1 MKIDDPSYSV
11 WHLLKTMLS
20 NDGSTQ
26 TTALAPTQREFVEVV
41 GDLPQ
46 HIERLG
52 RNMWLNARG
61 FSQELGLSGMV

>member
-26 TTALAPTQREFVEVV
+26 TMAPAPTQREFVEVV

-46 HIERLG
+46 HIERSG

-61 FSQELGLSGMV
+61 FSQELGLFGML